1 MIYKTDMKRLQ
12 PLDRTA
18 ISLMAILFILI
29 ALLLLTG
36 DRTVPQ
42 VRDFNWNNQQVGV
55 ENTAFTLEF
64 NRTMD
69 WDQVEE
75 NLKITP
81 PLNGKIS
88 WSGRRLAY
96 TLTDPMPYGTEFQVQ
111 LANIAE
117 ASRGSRH
124 QSKAMKPF
132 AGEFRSRDR
141 AFVYIGVNGEEA
153 GRLILQNLTQ
163 GDKTILTPEN
173 LVVVAYRMYP
183 LGDRILFAANDRKI
197 HEQQDFNPQLYTVT
211 TGLQVDAPDLPSTP
225 AVDPGKTKLVL
236 DNEQYQIL
244 KFELSQDGERLIVQ
258 RAIRQGEGL
267 GSVSLWQLVD
277 GSLKSLEGVT
287 GGDFLIAPDSNTLV
301 IAQGQGIALLPLDN
315 QQTAK
320 PLGFLPQFGVVLSF
334 AQDGTAATMLKFNT
348 DYSRSLFLV
357 TNQGVQ
363 KELLN
368 TKGSILRTAF
378 GPQKQ
383 SLYCLLTQV
392 QSEADAVEAPNL
404 ATIDGEE
411 YVEIP
416 YLAKIDLASGR
427 LTKLL
432 NLLPQDQTNISLA
445 PDGLALLF
453 DQVNTEGVQESSTLK
468 ILPLDAEI
476 SAPSL
481 VAAGINPGWLP

>member
-1 MIYKTDMKRLQ
+1 MKQIQ
-12 PLDRTA
+12 PLDRSA
-18 ISLMAILFILI
+18 IALIAILFILI
-29 ALLLLTG
+29 VLLLLSG

-42 VRDFNWNNQQVGV
+42 VRDFNWNNQQVGI

-69 WDQVEE
+69 WDQVEK
-75 NLKITP
+75 NLEIAP

-111 LANIAE
+111 LANIPE

-124 QSKAMKPF
+124 QPKAMKPF
-132 AGEFRSRDR
+132 EGEFRSRDR

-153 GRLILQNLTQ
+153 GRLILRNLTQ
-163 GDKTILTPEN
+163 SSKTLLTPVS
-173 LVVVAYRMYP
+173 LYVVSYRMYP
-183 LGDRILFAANDRKI
+183 LGDRILFAANDRKA
-197 HEQQDFNPQLYTVT
+197 HQQQDFNPQLYTVT
-211 TGLQVDAPDLPSTP
+211 TGLQVDAPDFPATP
-225 AVDPGKTKLVL
+225 ASDSGKTERIL
-236 DNEQYQIL
+236 DNERYQIL
-244 KFELSQDGERLIVQ
+244 KFELSQDGKRIVVQ
-258 RAIRQGEGL
+258 RSLREGEGL
-267 GSVSLWQLVD
+267 GAVDLWQLTD
-277 GSLKSLEGVT
+277 GSLKKLEGVT

-301 IAQGQGIALLPLDN
+301 IAQGQGIALLPLDK
-315 QQTAK
+315 QQASK

-334 AQDGTAATMLKFNT
+334 AQDGTAATMLKFNQ

-368 TKGSILRTAF
+368 TKGSILSTAF

-392 QSEADAVEAPNL
+392 RSEENAVKTANL
-404 ATIDGEE
+404 DTIDGQD

-416 YLAKIDLASGR
+416 YLAKIDLVSGR

-432 NLLPQDQTNISLA
+432 DLLPQEQTNISLA
-445 PDGLALLF
+445 PDGSALLF
-453 DQVNTEGVQESSTLK
+453 DQVNTEGIEESSALK
-468 ILPLDAEI
+468 RLPLDATGN
-476 SAPSL
+476 APEL
-481 VAAGINPGWLP
+481 VAAGKNPRWLP

>member
-1 MIYKTDMKRLQ
+1 MKRVQ
-12 PLDRTA
+12 PLDRSA
-18 ISLMAILFILI
+18 IALMAILFTLI
-29 ALLLLTG
+29 VLLLLSG

-64 NRTMD
+64 NRAMD
-69 WDQVEE
+69 WDQVGG
-75 NLKITP
+75 NLKIDPT
-81 PLNGKIS
+81 LDGKVS

-111 LANIAE
+111 LANIPE
-117 ASRGSRH
+117 ANRGPSH
-124 QSKAMKPF
+124 QPKMMQPF
-132 AGEFRSRDR
+132 DGKFQSRDR
-141 AFVYIGVNGEEA
+141 AFVYLGVNGKEA
-153 GRLILQNLTQ
+153 GRLILRNLTKNE
-163 GDKTILTPEN
+163 KTVLTPAN
-173 LVVVAYRMYP
+173 LYVLDYRMYP
-183 LGDRILFAANDRKI
+183 LGDRILFAANDLKVQ
-197 HEQQDFNPQLYTVT
+197 EQHDFNPQLYTVT
-211 TGLQVDAPDLPSTP
+211 TGLQVDAPDLPPTP
-225 AVDPGKTKLVL
+225 ASAPGKTKLVL
-236 DNEQYQIL
+236 DNEKYQIL

-258 RAIRQGEGL
+258 RGLHRGERVGA
-267 GSVSLWQLVD
+267 VSLWQIKD
-277 GSLKSLEGVT
+277 GSTQQLEGVT

-315 QQTAK
+315 QQSLE

-334 AQDGTAATMLKFNT
+334 AQDGSAATMLKFNQ

-363 KELLN
+363 RELLK

-392 QSEADAVEAPNL
+392 QSEADTSETPSS
-404 ATIDGEE
+404 ATIDEE
-411 YVEIP
+411 DYLEIP
-416 YLAKIDLASGR
+416 YLAKIDIASGQ

-432 NLLPQDQTNISLA
+432 NLVPQNQTNISLA
-445 PDGLALLF
+445 PDGSAILF

-468 ILPLDAEI
+468 ILPLDTKT
-476 SAPSL
+476 PRPDL
-481 VAAGINPGWLP
+481 VAAGQNPVWLP